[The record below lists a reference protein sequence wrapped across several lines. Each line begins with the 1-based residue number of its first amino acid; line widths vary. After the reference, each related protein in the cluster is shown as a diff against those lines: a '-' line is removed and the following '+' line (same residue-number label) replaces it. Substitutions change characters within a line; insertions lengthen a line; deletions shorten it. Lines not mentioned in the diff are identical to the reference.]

1 MKKQDELVLA
11 FSNELLPGIAQII
24 EQAKQKTALFLNAET
39 TLMYWSIGHFMNQ
52 KLKENNRTEYG
63 SQILA
68 TLSQQLT
75 GQYGKGFTYT
85 ALTRMCKVA
94 NAFDQQNIATLS
106 QQLSWSHWIELA
118 TISENF
124 KMLQ

>member
-24 EQAKQKTALFLNAET
+24 EQAKQKTAWFLNAET